1 MNNIIEKINE
11 ISTTSSVY
19 VIGGFVRDL
28 LLGHIP
34 RDIDLYVNDCT
45 LEYSNEIARIFNSK
59 LIILDEKNKKYR
71 ILIKNNAIKNIDVSI
86 LFGKTLFEDLSKRDF
101 TINSVAFDLKNFNY
115 YKKNLI
121 FIDKSVLLDFKFK
134 KLNTIS
140 SDSFKSDPLRILR
153 GFRFISEIGF
163 NFSNETIKQI
173 KFNAKFINNVSSE
186 RIKNE
191 FFRILSSKN
200 ATDMIYKMYN
210 YGLLSKIFPEIDDM
224 KKSPKKYY
232 YHDGGLLQHSF
243 ETMES
248 LENILNKLDKYFSKS
263 SFYIKKHFCNNT
275 SFSENV
281 TRIGL
286 LKFSAFF
293 HDNAKPE
300 TVSFKNNSIHFFK
313 HDEYGAKKIV
323 NRMLDLK
330 CSKNDI
336 EYVSFLI
343 KYHMYPSM
351 LIKNNVTTKKSF
363 LKLFKKSNDNIYDL
377 FILSMSDWHSYK
389 KIFAY
394 KSESLKFQ
402 KKYISDIFE
411 YYYEFKNMEKIVNI
425 INGNIL
431 IEKFNLKQGPW
442 IGYILNSVLQRQKS
456 GEILNIVDALN
467 FVSSKLLYVE
477 KIYKNY
483 CIYK

>member
-1 MNNIIEKINE
+1 LKDIIEKINK
-11 ISTTSSVY
+11 ISITQNVY

-28 LLGHIP
+28 LLGCISK
-34 RDIDLYVNDCT
+34 DIDLYVNDRA
-45 LEYSNEIARIFNSK
+45 LEYSNEIAKTFNSK
-59 LIILDEKNKKYR
+59 LIILDGKNKKYR
-71 ILIKNNAIKNIDVSI
+71 ILIKNNIIKNIDVSI
-86 LFGKTLFEDLSKRDF
+86 LLGKTLLEDLSKRDF
-101 TINSVAFDLKNFNY
+101 TINSIAFDLKNFDN

-121 FIDKSVLLDFKFK
+121 FFDKCVLTDLRTK
-134 KLNTIS
+134 KLNTVS
-140 SDSFKSDPLRILR
+140 NDSFKIDPLRMLR

-173 KFNAKFINNVSSE
+173 KLNAKFINNVALE

-200 ATDMIYKMYN
+200 ITSIIYKMYK

-224 KKSPKKYY
+224 SKSPKKYY
-232 YHDGGLLQHSF
+232 YHYGGLLQHSF

-248 LENILNKLDKYFSKS
+248 LENILNKLDKYFLKNSY
-263 SFYIKKHFCNNT
+263 YIKKHFCNNT
-275 SFSENV
+275 LFSENV
-281 TRIGL
+281 TRVGL

-300 TVSFKNNSIHFFK
+300 TVSFKDDKIHFFK
-313 HDEYGAKKIV
+313 HDEYGAEKII
-323 NRMLDLK
+323 NRMLNLK

-351 LIKNNVTTKKSF
+351 LIKNNAITKKTL

-389 KIFAY
+389 KIFTY

-402 KKYISDIFE
+402 KKYVSDVFG
-411 YYYEFKNMEKIVNI
+411 YYYEFKNIKKVINV

-442 IGYILNSVLQRQKS
+442 IGYILNSVLDRQKS
-456 GEILNIVDALN
+456 GKISNINDALN
-467 FVSSKLLYVE
+467 FVSNKLLYIE